1 MWGRMQ
7 RPMLSGTY
15 ECSLDNRFRLAI
27 PAKFRDSF
35 DGGAAIAW
43 WIDECVVC
51 VPRTAWPEIVAQ
63 TFGELSVLDPKQRQ
77 LRRYLLAGTY
87 EQDGLDK
94 QGRIVVPEKL
104 RSWAGIDQKVTVVGA
119 GDYLELW
126 NPARLD
132 DSFEALRREG
142 VSTLAERLND
152 RGA

>member
-1 MWGRMQ
+1 
-7 RPMLSGTY
+7 MLSGTF

-27 PAKFRDSF
+27 PAKVREYF
-35 DGGAAIAW
+35 DDGAAIAW
-43 WIDECVVC
+43 WLDECVV
-51 VPRTAWPEIVAQ
+51 VAPRKDWSSIVEQ
-63 TFGELSVLDPKQRQ
+63 TFGQLSVLDPQQRQ

-104 RSWAGIDQKVTVVGA
+104 RQWAGIDTKVNVVGA
-119 GDYLELW
+119 GEYLELW

-142 VSTLAERLND
+142 VSTLGERLNE
-152 RGA
+152 RGN